1 MISGAIVP
9 HAPLLIERLA
19 CDETRRAGDAVR
31 ASVGALDL
39 GRADLVILLSPHGAR
54 TGVYGA
60 LAGSLHDH
68 GVGGVEASQATDAAA
83 LRALAEAWGVEV
95 LDQPADHGV
104 VVPLLLREWRL
115 PVVAACFED
124 EAAGGGPPAERATE
138 LGRALADAVEDLAE
152 SAHVALVASANGAI
166 GLTPRAPLTE
176 LPGALA
182 AERDLLAAIEEDVG
196 LVEDAARTLAAAGGS
211 CAVGPLTALARL
223 LSGRPGRVLVHEC
236 PVGVGYLVAEVGP

>member
-31 ASVGALDL
+31 AAVGALDL

-60 LAGSLHDH
+60 VDGSLDDH
-68 GVGGVEASQATDAAA
+68 GVGEVEASQVTDEAA
-83 LRALAEAWGVEV
+83 LRALAQGWGVEV
-95 LDQPADHGV
+95 LDDPADHGV
-104 VVPLLLREWRL
+104 VVPLLLREWRP
-115 PVVAACFED
+115 PVVAACFQD
-124 EAAGGGPPAERATE
+124 DGGGGPPAERAIE
-138 LGRALADAVEDLAE
+138 LGRALADAVEDLAG

-182 AERDLLAAIEEDVG
+182 AERDLLAAIEEDIG
-196 LVEDAARTLAAAGGS
+196 LVEDAARNLAAAGGS
-211 CAVGPLTALARL
+211 CAVGPLTALARI
-223 LSGRPGRVLVHEC
+223 LSERPGRVLVHEC